1 MYLMHLDDRL
11 RQLPGSR
18 CHGSILRWNVTD
30 TSPTFH
36 LISGLYYLFQ
46 GRRIVWIEGGVTGIL
61 RLNVVSTGSRLFTSF
76 EFFHY
81 TRSNPST
88 THGLRA
94 VPKTEFK
101 QSCCILR

>member
-18 CHGSILRWNVTD
+18 CHRSILRWNVTD

-61 RLNVVSTGSRLFTSF
+61 PECCEYRLPRTRLSGLLRRYLKSPLLEPPDRRQTSQYLS
-76 EFFHY
+76 E
-81 TRSNPST
+81 
-88 THGLRA
+88 LA
-94 VPKTEFK
+94 VRWK
-101 QSCCILR
+101 